1 MRNMGYFILVL
12 AILFLFSFCI
22 FLTINNQRLNNIIKE
37 LKYEIDIKKITTN
50 NENLFNTNK
59 IPISEIS
66 NILEKNDKKKEEISN
81 TNKTTINKIST
92 KQENKKNERINN
104 HNNILIKDLYNNKNK
119 LETNSKNINLIYLDD
134 PNEEAEKGDE
144 VIMIKEDGSMNLNDF
159 IKNNNILEETNP
171 ANSNNEFIADT
182 NTNNVNTTS
191 TNNMSFLE
199 NVYKQIEEQLEPQTI
214 ELTDYEKEQEE
225 NAIISYKEFLKV
237 KDELYEIN
245 AAKENEQFIQDLKN
259 FRNNLN

>member
-1 MRNMGYFILVL
+1 M
-12 AILFLFSFCI
+12 
-22 FLTINNQRLNNIIKE
+22 
-37 LKYEIDIKKITTN
+37 
-50 NENLFNTNK
+50 
-59 IPISEIS
+59 
-66 NILEKNDKKKEEISN
+66 
-81 TNKTTINKIST
+81 
-92 KQENKKNERINN
+92 
-104 HNNILIKDLYNNKNK
+104 
-119 LETNSKNINLIYLDD
+119 DD

>member
-81 TNKTTINKIST
+81 TNKTNINKI
-92 KQENKKNERINN
+92 
-104 HNNILIKDLYNNKNK
+104 
-119 LETNSKNINLIYLDD
+119 
-134 PNEEAEKGDE
+134 
-144 VIMIKEDGSMNLNDF
+144 
-159 IKNNNILEETNP
+159 
-171 ANSNNEFIADT
+171 
-182 NTNNVNTTS
+182 
-191 TNNMSFLE
+191 
-199 NVYKQIEEQLEPQTI
+199 
-214 ELTDYEKEQEE
+214 
-225 NAIISYKEFLKV
+225 
-237 KDELYEIN
+237 
-245 AAKENEQFIQDLKN
+245 
-259 FRNNLN
+259 

>member
-81 TNKTTINKIST
+81 TNKTNINKIST

-159 IKNNNILEETNP
+159 IKNNNILE
-171 ANSNNEFIADT
+171 I
-182 NTNNVNTTS
+182 VI
-191 TNNMSFLE
+191 M
-199 NVYKQIEEQLEPQTI
+199 
-214 ELTDYEKEQEE
+214 
-225 NAIISYKEFLKV
+225 
-237 KDELYEIN
+237 
-245 AAKENEQFIQDLKN
+245 
-259 FRNNLN
+259 NL